1 MILVVFTGSI
11 YAANS
16 QEISSTSDDLID
28 DDKDTDLEDVPYSVG
43 GDCDNVDDEPLE
55 EHSSFVYLDE
65 DSEFDEEGETDFDN
79 EDVDE
84 NESDVT
90 NCNDF
95 NHLNLRILIYLE
107 KFGNCSDENWTQS
120 EDFISKYQAYLV
132 DNTSYELDK
141 NNENYET
148 YLKIYNSIVSTFD
161 GNLTDNETA
170 YLKFLIMYYFNNYGN
185 CSNYTWNESDEFS
198 QFYPSYLVTAL
209 FDTSSISA
217 HAGNNQYT
225 NFNNQMLVPFVGVES
240 NSTSNNNVTSL
251 NQQNNSIDSNL
262 FVLLFVILM
271 LILMII

>member
-95 NHLNLRILIYLE
+95 NHLNLRILSRLSHYQLSFHR
-107 KFGNCSDENWTQS
+107 KLKQLNY
-120 EDFISKYQAYLV
+120 ISSSMFHSFHY
-132 DNTSYELDK
+132 
-141 NNENYET
+141 
-148 YLKIYNSIVSTFD
+148 
-161 GNLTDNETA
+161 
-170 YLKFLIMYYFNNYGN
+170 
-185 CSNYTWNESDEFS
+185 
-198 QFYPSYLVTAL
+198 SYLTHKKYCQP
-209 FDTSSISA
+209 D
-217 HAGNNQYT
+217 
-225 NFNNQMLVPFVGVES
+225 MLDIC
-240 NSTSNNNVTSL
+240 L
-251 NQQNNSIDSNL
+251 
-262 FVLLFVILM
+262 
-271 LILMII
+271 